1 MEALFRYINASV
13 LGLASMF
20 APVRPLV
27 CCAILFIAT
36 DFVTGVL
43 ASRRIAA
50 TEGRKWYFES
60 GEAWRTVRKAG
71 FVIISI
77 AMSWLLESCVLDFMD
92 LHLTRL
98 FTGFVCGVEMWS
110 FLENAAQLSDAML
123 FGWLRRY
130 VHRRIKNELGD
141 ECETDEPGSAKP

>member
-1 MEALFRYINASV
+1 
-13 LGLASMF
+13 MF

-27 CCAILFIAT
+27 CCAVLFIAI

-43 ASRRIAA
+43 ADRRAA
-50 TEGRKWYFES
+50 REEGRKWYFES
-60 GEAWRTVRKAG
+60 GEAGRTVRKAG
-71 FVIISI
+71 FVIIAI

-92 LHLTRL
+92 LHLTRM
-98 FTGFVCGVEMWS
+98 FTGFVCGVELWP

-130 VHRRIKNELGD
+130 VHRRIKNELED
-141 ECETDEPGSAKP
+141 E

>member
-1 MEALFRYINASV
+1 MEALFRYINAAA

-27 CCAILFIAT
+27 CCALLFIAR

-43 ASRRIAA
+43 ADRRAA
-50 TEGRKWYFES
+50 REEGRKWYFES

-71 FVIISI
+71 FVIIAI
-77 AMSWLLESCVLDFMD
+77 VMSWLLESCVLDFMD
-92 LHLTRL
+92 LHLTRM

-130 VHRRIKNELGD
+130 VRRRIKNELED
-141 ECETDEPGSAKP
+141 E

>member
-1 MEALFRYINASV
+1 MEALFRYINAAA
-13 LGLASMF
+13 LGLAAMF

-27 CCAILFIAT
+27 CCAVLFIAI

-43 ASRRIAA
+43 ADRRAA
-50 TEGRKWYFES
+50 QAEGRKWYFES

-71 FVIISI
+71 FVIIAI

-92 LHLTRL
+92 LHLTRM

-123 FGWLRRY
+123 FGWLRCY
-130 VHRRIKNELGD
+130 VHRRIKNELED
-141 ECETDEPGSAKP
+141 E